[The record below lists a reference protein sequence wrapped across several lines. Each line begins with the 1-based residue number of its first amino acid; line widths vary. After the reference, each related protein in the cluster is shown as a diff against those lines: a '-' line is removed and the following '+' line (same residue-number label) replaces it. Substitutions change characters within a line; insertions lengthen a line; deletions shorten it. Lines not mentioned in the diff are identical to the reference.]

1 MTDQLQQ
8 EELQIINKA
17 LVRFNEQGWGIAFGS
32 VFGFGLFFATV
43 FLVLRGGI
51 MVGQHLNLLSVYM
64 PGYSVSVVG
73 ALVGFVYAFVI
84 GYGVGRT
91 IGTVYN
97 RLVTPMM

>member
-8 EELQIINKA
+8 EELQIIKKA

-43 FLVLRGGI
+43 FLVIRGGI
-51 MVGQHLNLLSVYM
+51 EVGRHLNLLSVYL
-64 PGYSVSVVG
+64 PGYSVSFPG
-73 ALVGFVYAFVI
+73 AIVGFVYAFVI

-97 RLVTPMM
+97 KLVTPMM

>member
-8 EELQIINKA
+8 EELQIIKKA

-43 FLVLRGGI
+43 FLVIRGGFQ
-51 MVGQHLNLLSVYM
+51 VGRHLNLLSVYL
-64 PGYSVSVVG
+64 PGYNVSFPG
-73 ALVGFVYAFVI
+73 AIVGFIYAFVI

-97 RLVTPMM
+97 KLVTPMM

>member
-8 EELQIINKA
+8 EEIQIIKKA
-17 LVRFNEQGWGIAFGS
+17 LVRFNEQGWGIAFGAL
-32 VFGFGLFFATV
+32 FGLGLFAATIW
-43 FLVLRGGI
+43 LVLRGGI
-51 MVGQHLNLLSVYM
+51 EVGKHLNLLSVYL
-64 PGYSVSVVG
+64 PGYSVSYIG
-73 ALVGFVYAFVI
+73 AVVGFVYAFVI

>member
-8 EELQIINKA
+8 EEIQIIKKA

-32 VFGFGLFFATV
+32 MFGFGLFFATV
-43 FLVLRGGI
+43 FLVMRGGVR
-51 MVGQHLNLLSVYM
+51 VGQHLNLLSVYM
-64 PGYSVSVVG
+64 PGYSVSIVG
-73 ALVGFVYAFVI
+73 AIVGFVYAFVI
-84 GYGVGRT
+84 GYGIGRT